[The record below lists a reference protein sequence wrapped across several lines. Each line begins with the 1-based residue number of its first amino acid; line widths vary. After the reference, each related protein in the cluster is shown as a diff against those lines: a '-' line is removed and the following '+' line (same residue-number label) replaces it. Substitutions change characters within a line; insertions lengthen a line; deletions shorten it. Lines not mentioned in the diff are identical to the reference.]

1 MQYQKIMQAMSK
13 KACEWIELELAN
25 YNLSYKSYMEDKDK
39 RAELLKQDNEVRKAL
54 EMKEVTQSEADIIKA
69 SKFKFRRDME
79 MFRKLQS
86 LKFTT
91 SPQAQAEIQAV
102 EMSKTSDALFEE
114 FGFDLSHL
122 TYASQHYNLDEN
134 EEIKSF
140 RKIVIA

>member
-1 MQYQKIMQAMSK
+1 MTYQKIMQSMSK
-13 KACEWIELELAN
+13 KACEWIELDMAN

-91 SPQAQAEIQAV
+91 SPQAQAEI
-102 EMSKTSDALFEE
+102 
-114 FGFDLSHL
+114 
-122 TYASQHYNLDEN
+122 
-134 EEIKSF
+134 
-140 RKIVIA
+140 